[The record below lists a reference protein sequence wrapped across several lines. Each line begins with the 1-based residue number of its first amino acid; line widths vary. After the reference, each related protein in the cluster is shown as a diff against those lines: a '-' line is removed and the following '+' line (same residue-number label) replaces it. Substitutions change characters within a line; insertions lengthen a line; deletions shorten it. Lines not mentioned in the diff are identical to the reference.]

1 MKRTIKTDITSEVKQ
16 QEKENISIRPRNF
29 SEYIGQK
36 RILDNLSVSIAA
48 AKKRGKVLDHIL
60 LSGPPGLGKTSL
72 AYVIAAE
79 TGAKIRTTNAPVIEK
94 PRDMAAILA
103 TLEENDILFI
113 DEIHRLPKQ
122 IEEML
127 YSAMEDFKI
136 DILIGTA
143 EQMKSITMELPHFT
157 LIGATTRE
165 GMLTKPL
172 YDRFQNHYKLELHT
186 EEDLS
191 KIILNTAAKMNF
203 KIDKA
208 LALKI
213 AAASRQTPRIA
224 NNLTKKIADYSLVH
238 GDMTEK
244 RLRDA
249 FDVIGINEEGL
260 TLSDLKYLNLLK
272 TAAPKPVGLNTL
284 AAWLGESEDTIQDK
298 IEPFLIQKGY
308 ILRTSS
314 GRILANCNA

>member
-1 MKRTIKTDITSEVKQ
+1 M
-16 QEKENISIRPRNF
+16 KENLVINPEITDNNEETLETTLRPQLLE
-29 SEYIGQK
+29 EYIGQTK
-36 RILDNLSVSIAA
+36 VKESMKVYIEA
-48 AKKRGKVLDHIL
+48 AKKREEALDHVL
-60 LSGPPGLGKTSL
+60 LYGPPGLGKTTL
-72 AYVIAAE
+72 AGIIANE
-79 TGAKIRTTNAPVIEK
+79 MGAKLKITSGPAITKPGDLAALLTNLTPNEVI
-94 PRDMAAILA
+94 
-103 TLEENDILFI
+103 FI
-113 DEIHRLPKQ
+113 DEIHRLNKNV
-122 IEEML
+122 EEIL
-127 YSAMEDFKI
+127 YPALEDYVL
-136 DILIGTA
+136 DIIIGKGPTA
-143 EQMKSITMELPHFT
+143 KSIRINLPPFT

-172 YDRFQNHYKLELHT
+172 YDRFQNHYKLELYT

-213 AAASRQTPRIA
+213 AAASRQTPRIT

-249 FDVIGINEEGL
+249 FDVIGINEDGL

-314 GRILANCNA
+314 GRILANYNF

>member
-1 MKRTIKTDITSEVKQ
+1 M
-16 QEKENISIRPRNF
+16 
-29 SEYIGQK
+29 Y
-36 RILDNLSVSIAA
+36 
-48 AKKRGKVLDHIL
+48 
-60 LSGPPGLGKTSL
+60 
-72 AYVIAAE
+72 
-79 TGAKIRTTNAPVIEK
+79 
-94 PRDMAAILA
+94 
-103 TLEENDILFI
+103 
-113 DEIHRLPKQ
+113 
-122 IEEML
+122 
-127 YSAMEDFKI
+127 
-136 DILIGTA
+136 
-143 EQMKSITMELPHFT
+143 
-157 LIGATTRE
+157 
-165 GMLTKPL
+165 
-172 YDRFQNHYKLELHT
+172 T

-213 AAASRQTPRIA
+213 AAASRQTPRIT

-249 FDVIGINEEGL
+249 FDVIGINEDGL

-314 GRILANCNA
+314 GRILANYNF